1 MTPHSTPLLRSPP
14 SADLPP
20 GVTAVPCAEFPVR
33 WSRER
38 LRSMVEEHTA
48 LMHRLMHEELPP
60 QRYATPF
67 DTPEFMEALLKL

>member
-1 MTPHSTPLLRSPP
+1 
-14 SADLPP
+14 
-20 GVTAVPCAEFPVR
+20 
-33 WSRER
+33 
-38 LRSMVEEHTA
+38 MVEEHTA